1 MSQDLAPAQPH
12 PGNIWS
18 IGWYEGPSP
27 LALRPLPGISNPIL
41 TASDVTDIP
50 AEFVADPFLL
60 HHNDLWH
67 LFFEIYHAGTKRGVI
82 GLATSKDARSWAYQG
97 VVLEENFHLSYPHVF
112 AHEGEVYMTP
122 ETLYNGRV
130 ILYQAAPFPRCW
142 RRKAVMVEGLGA
154 DPTVFR
160 HGGLWW
166 LFVGL
171 PYHRY
176 ETLRL
181 YHSEHFTGP
190 WLEHLSSPI
199 TRGDSRRARPAGRV
213 VEWEGRLLR
222 FAQDCVPRYG
232 TAVRAFEILDLT
244 KDTYTERP
252 STPEVILAAGDQPW
266 NAGRI
271 HHVDAHQI
279 EPGRWIASVDGT
291 GSFS

>member
-1 MSQDLAPAQPH
+1 MSDERATVGPH

-18 IGWYEGPSP
+18 IGLYEGPSP
-27 LALRPLPGISNPIL
+27 LALRPATGVSNPIV

-50 AEFVADPFLL
+50 AEFVADPFLI
-60 HHNDLWH
+60 HRDGRWH
-67 LFFEIYHAGTKRGVI
+67 LFFEILHAGTGRGVI
-82 GLATSKDARSWAYQG
+82 GLATSDDARSWAYRG
-97 VVLEENFHLSYPHVF
+97 VVLEETFHLSYPHVF

-122 ETLYNGRV
+122 ETLSSGRV
-130 ILYQAAPFPRCW
+130 ILYRAAPFPMRW
-142 RRKAVMVEGLGA
+142 RRLSVMVEGMGA

-160 HGGLWW
+160 HGESWW
-166 LFVGL
+166 LFAGL
-171 PYHRY
+171 PYNRY

-181 YHSEHFTGP
+181 YHCDRLPGP
-190 WLEHLSSPI
+190 WLEHPNSPI
-199 TRGDSRRARPAGRV
+199 IERDPRRARPAGRV

-244 KDTYTERP
+244 EGTYAERP
-252 STPEVILAAGDQPW
+252 ASPEVILAAGDQPW

-271 HHVDAHQI
+271 HHVDAQQV

-291 GSFS
+291 APYP